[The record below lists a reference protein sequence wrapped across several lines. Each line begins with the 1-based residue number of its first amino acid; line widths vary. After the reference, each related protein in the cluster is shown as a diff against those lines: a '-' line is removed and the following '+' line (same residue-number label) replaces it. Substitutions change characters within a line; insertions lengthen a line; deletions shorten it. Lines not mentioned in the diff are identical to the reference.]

1 MSGHFLES
9 YMYVV
14 ALLNPLVYFNQ
25 ALKIFR
31 KKTVKGVSLLSFLLA
46 LCTGSSWATY
56 GWYLSDTVLIM
67 SGALCALGSFLVV
80 VGYCMYR
87 RSI

>member
-9 YMYVV
+9 YMYLVAVV
-14 ALLNPLVYFNQ
+14 NPLVYFNQ
-25 ALKIFR
+25 AFKIFR
-31 KKTVKGVSLLSFLLA
+31 KKTVKGVSWFSFLLA

-67 SGALCALGSFLVV
+67 SGTLCAIGSFLVV
-80 VGYCMYR
+80 LGYWLYKNTA
-87 RSI
+87 